1 MIESG
6 KSKNDVSLE
15 AFPDGGVPLESI
27 LRTEELRHR
36 SWHPPAA
43 RCGAGRVEQLDAFYK
58 KELWLFRHDSDAS
71 ANKQNRGDP

>member
-15 AFPDGGVPLESI
+15 AFPDGAV
-27 LRTEELRHR
+27 R
-36 SWHPPAA
+36 AA
-43 RCGAGRVEQLDAFYK
+43 RCGAGRVEELDAFYK
-58 KELWLFRHDSDAS
+58 KELWLFRHDGDAP